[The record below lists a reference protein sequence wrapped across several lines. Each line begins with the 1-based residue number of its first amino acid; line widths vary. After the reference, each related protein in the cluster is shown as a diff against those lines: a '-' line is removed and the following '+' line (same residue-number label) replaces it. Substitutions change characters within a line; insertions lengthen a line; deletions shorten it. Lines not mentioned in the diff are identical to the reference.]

1 MIIILSNPEH
11 GLISPCP
18 VIFHVPASELQ
29 PHTCVFA
36 CLYNVSFKV
45 SDSSEVL
52 NRSLTSK
59 DCSPLAALRKPSRL
73 LGKLGR
79 PSRSRR
85 EPSSS
90 KHLHRD
96 GRGMAGRVVCKLNEY
111 GWEEEKR

>member
-1 MIIILSNPEH
+1 MITILFNPEH
-11 GLISPCP
+11 GLPLSC
-18 VIFHVPASELQ
+18 HLYVPASELQ

-59 DCSPLAALRKPSRL
+59 DCSPLAALRKPPRL

-96 GRGMAGRVVCKLNEY
+96 GRGMAGNEY